1 VTKAL
6 SPTLQREKKTKS
18 LLSEFSEDKVVKL
31 LYINYLNEVQLFSG
45 KPIDKAD
52 KVIDCCHS
60 IAKWFV
66 KGNKNLILQ
75 GSVGVG
81 KTTYLKAIRLL
92 LSITNYR
99 YDNVIVQ
106 AVNMQDIAL
115 ISDDS
120 FTLCKKCKILM
131 IDDVGIEQVD
141 VKKYGNIKSPF
152 NEVIDAR
159 YFNNLSTIITTNL
172 DNAALLEKYG
182 ERTSDRLREYAK
194 ITLKMPSFR

>member
-1 VTKAL
+1 M
-6 SPTLQREKKTKS
+6 KS
-18 LLSEFSEDKVVKL
+18 LLSEFNEDKVAKL
-31 LYINYLNEVQLFSG
+31 LYVFYCNEVNLFSG
-45 KPIDKAD
+45 KPIEKAD

-60 IAKWFV
+60 IAKWFIA
-66 KGNKNLILQ
+66 GNKNLILQ

-81 KTTYLKAIRLL
+81 KTTYLKAILMLL
-92 LSITNYR
+92 AKTNYR
-99 YDNVIVQ
+99 YDKVMVQ
-106 AVNMQDIAL
+106 AVNLQDIA
-115 ISDDS
+115 INSDDS
-120 FTLCKKCKILM
+120 FELCKKCKILM

-182 ERTSDRLREYAK
+182 ERTADRLKEYAK
-194 ITLKMPSFR
+194 ITFKMPSFR